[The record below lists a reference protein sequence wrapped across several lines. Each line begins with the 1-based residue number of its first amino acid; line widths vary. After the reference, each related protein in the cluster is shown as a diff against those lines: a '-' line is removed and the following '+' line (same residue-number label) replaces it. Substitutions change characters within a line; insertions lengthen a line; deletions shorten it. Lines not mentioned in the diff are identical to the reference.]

1 MTEITIDQRT
11 LLRTTK
17 NSDVELFTLKGLRL
31 TGKVVEIYDGDTCKI
46 VLFVGGQRQ
55 KFTTRL
61 MGLDTP
67 EMKPALS
74 KPNRDQEIKAAHQCR
89 NRVVQLVTN
98 CPDVTLDLVLKKAE
112 CQRLLDL
119 NTKLITVD
127 CHEFDKYGRLL
138 ATLYE
143 TDGPEP
149 NAPGAGAAPIGG
161 SPKTGAKAPGA
172 DSTPGAF
179 SPGPKSVNER
189 LIDEGL
195 AKAYDG
201 GTKDVFTYEH
211 A

>member
-1 MTEITIDQRT
+1 MTEITNDQLT

-17 NSDVELFTLKGLRL
+17 NSDVELFTLKGLR
-31 TGKVVEIYDGDTCKI
+31 TTCKVVEIYDGDTCKI

-55 KFTTRL
+55 KFTARL
-61 MGLDTP
+61 VGLDTP

-74 KPNRDQEIKAAHQCR
+74 KANRAQEIKAAHQCR
-89 NRVVQLVTN
+89 NRVLQLVTN
-98 CPDVTLDLVLKKAE
+98 CQGVSMDLVLKKAE
-112 CQRLLDL
+112 CQCLLDL

-143 TDGPEP
+143 TDVP
-149 NAPGAGAAPIGG
+149 NAPGASATPIGG
-161 SPKTGAKAPGA
+161 ASKTGANAPGA
-172 DSTPGAF
+172 ASTPI
-179 SPGPKSVNER
+179 GPKSVNER

-201 GTKDVFTYEH
+201 GTKDVFTYDH